1 MVQKRV
7 KAAKLHIYYE
17 VGGQDLRITGVAKV
31 SRFGFPGVA
40 KRKPVRISGNQPPG
54 ESYI

>member
-17 VGGQDLRITGVAKV
+17 VGGQDLRITDDQDEDLEGVEGLVGRRADHA
-31 SRFGFPGVA
+31 SA
-40 KRKPVRISGNQPPG
+40 I
-54 ESYI
+54 